1 MQGLN
6 PGKENRGVRT
16 DGRSSLVAMLA
27 RRLLI
32 ALAVLMVITALAAG
46 LAPRESAMNEDP
58 PAPSA
63 TAGEVAQEPVMQT
76 LDAQAEGQQVEA
88 KVGQIV
94 RIVVTSDELDTVSVA
109 DVGFETTEPDSPAR
123 FELLADVPG
132 TYPIEL
138 LEADRQIGELEVT
151 GAR

>member
-1 MQGLN
+1 
-6 PGKENRGVRT
+6 
-16 DGRSSLVAMLA
+16 MLA

-46 LAPRESAMNEDP
+46 VAPRESAMDGDSP
-58 PAPSA
+58 SPSA
-63 TAGEVAQEPVMQT
+63 TAGQVAQEPVMQT
-76 LDAQAEGQQVEA
+76 LDAQAEGQRVEA
-88 KVGQIV
+88 EVGQIV

-123 FELLADVPG
+123 FELL
-132 TYPIEL
+132 
-138 LEADRQIGELEVT
+138 EADRQIGELEIT

>member
-1 MQGLN
+1 
-6 PGKENRGVRT
+6 
-16 DGRSSLVAMLA
+16 MLA

-32 ALAVLMVITALAAG
+32 ALALLMVITALAAG
-46 LAPRESAMNEDP
+46 IAPRESAMDGDSP
-58 PAPSA
+58 SPSA

-76 LDAQAEGQQVEA
+76 LDAQADDQRVEA

-94 RIVVTSDELDTVSVA
+94 RIVVTSDELDTVSMA

-132 TYPIEL
+132 TYPIKL
-138 LEADRQIGELEVT
+138 LEADRQIGELKIT

>member
-1 MQGLN
+1 
-6 PGKENRGVRT
+6 
-16 DGRSSLVAMLA
+16 MLA

-46 LAPRESAMNEDP
+46 LAPRESALDSDSP
-58 PAPSA
+58 SPSA

-76 LDAQAEGQQVEA
+76 LDAQADDQRVEA

-94 RIVVTSDELDTVSVA
+94 RIVVTSDELDTVSMA

-138 LEADRQIGELEVT
+138 LEADRQIGELEIT

>member
-1 MQGLN
+1 
-6 PGKENRGVRT
+6 
-16 DGRSSLVAMLA
+16 MLA

-32 ALAVLMVITALAAG
+32 ALALLMVITALAAG
-46 LAPRESAMNEDP
+46 IAPRESAMDGDSP
-58 PAPSA
+58 SPSA

-94 RIVVTSDELDTVSVA
+94 RIVVTSDELDTVSMA

>member
-1 MQGLN
+1 
-6 PGKENRGVRT
+6 
-16 DGRSSLVAMLA
+16 MLA

-46 LAPRESAMNEDP
+46 LAPRESAMDSGS

-76 LDAQAEGQQVEA
+76 LDAQADDQRVEA

-94 RIVVTSDELDTVSVA
+94 RIVVTSDELDTVSMA

-138 LEADRQIGELEVT
+138 LEADRQIGSLEIT
-151 GAR
+151 GAD

>member
-1 MQGLN
+1 
-6 PGKENRGVRT
+6 
-16 DGRSSLVAMLA
+16 MLA

-46 LAPRESAMNEDP
+46 VAPRESAMDGDSP
-58 PAPSA
+58 SPSA

-76 LDAQAEGQQVEA
+76 LDAQAEGQRVEA
-88 KVGQIV
+88 EVGQIV
-94 RIVVTSDELDTVSVA
+94 RIVVTSDTLDTVSMA

-132 TYPIEL
+132 TYPIKL
-138 LEADRQIGELEVT
+138 LEADRQIGELKIT

>member
-1 MQGLN
+1 
-6 PGKENRGVRT
+6 
-16 DGRSSLVAMLA
+16 MLA

-32 ALAVLMVITALAAG
+32 ALALLMVITALAAG
-46 LAPRESAMNEDP
+46 LAPRESAMNEDS

-132 TYPIEL
+132 TYPIKL
-138 LEADRQIGELEVT
+138 LEADRQIGELKIT